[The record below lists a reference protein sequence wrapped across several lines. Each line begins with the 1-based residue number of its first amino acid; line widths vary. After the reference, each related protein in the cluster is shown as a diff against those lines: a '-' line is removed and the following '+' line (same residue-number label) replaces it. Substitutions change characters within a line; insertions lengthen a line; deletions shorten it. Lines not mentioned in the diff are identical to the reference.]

1 MSDTEQSKRLAD
13 QLEQIQR
20 QGIKP
25 PEDLWSSIES
35 RLGQQETRQSGTQ
48 PFWFGA
54 LVASVVIATFLSGW
68 QLSKTSSV
76 DNPRPVSEFY
86 LLAQKMNAE
95 QRQQLQM
102 MRAGY
107 ETAGYQQLNG
117 DIKTQLAQLASA
129 RDKITQSLRNSPGD
143 PNLLELLRWV
153 NEEELKLLSQSYT
166 LRNTL
171 KEI

>member
-1 MSDTEQSKRLAD
+1 MSDTEQRKRLANR
-13 QLEQIQR
+13 LEQLQR
-20 QGIKP
+20 QGIEP
-25 PEDLWSSIES
+25 PEHLWSGIES
-35 RLGQQETRQSGTQ
+35 RLGQKIPRQSRAQ

-54 LVASVVIATFLSGW
+54 LAASVVIATFMTGW
-68 QLSKTSSV
+68 QLSTTSSV
-76 DNPRPVSEFY
+76 DKPRPVSEFY

-107 ETAGYQQLNG
+107 ETAGYRQLTG

-129 RDKITQSLRNSPGD
+129 REKITDSLRNSPGD

-153 NEEELKLLSQSYT
+153 NEEELKLFSQSYT
-166 LRNTL
+166 LRNTVQ
-171 KEI
+171 EI